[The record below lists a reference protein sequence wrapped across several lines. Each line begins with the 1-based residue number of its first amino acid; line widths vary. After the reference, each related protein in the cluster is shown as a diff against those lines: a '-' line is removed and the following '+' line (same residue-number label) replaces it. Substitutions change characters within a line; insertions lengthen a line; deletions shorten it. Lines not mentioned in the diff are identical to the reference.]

1 MRMEMPSL
9 RARHVWSRDFNVF
22 RKFFVSSIL
31 PFFAEPL
38 LYILALGYGLGFFV
52 GSIGNVPY
60 PVFLA
65 PGILSYSAMFA
76 ASSECTYST
85 FVRMHFQKTFDA
97 VLSTPVNIEDIVLG
111 EILWGAT
118 KSLISGVCIFAVIYV
133 LGLVRL
139 ESFIIIL
146 PTVVLVGLM
155 FASLG
160 MFFTSIVP
168 TIDSFNYFFTLVIS
182 PMFLL
187 SGVFFPLSGSNLPA
201 IVPLIAWFMPL
212 THAVNVI
219 RPAALGQYSASFAGD
234 ILWMAVFT
242 LIFYVISTVLMRRRL
257 IQ

>member
-1 MRMEMPSL
+1 MKVDLPSL
-9 RARHVWSRDFNVF
+9 RARHVWSRDFDVF

-52 GSIGNVPY
+52 GSIGDIPY

-97 VLSTPVNIEDIVLG
+97 VLSTPVNVEDIVLG

-118 KSLISGVCIFAVIYV
+118 KSVISGICIFAVIYV

-139 ESFIIIL
+139 ESALLIV
-146 PTVVLVGLM
+146 PTVALVGLM

-168 TIDSFNYFFTLVIS
+168 SIDSFNYYFTLVIS

-201 IVPLIAWFMPL
+201 IVPMIAWFMPL

-219 RPAALGQYSASFAGD
+219 RPAALGQYSWGLTWD

-242 LIFYVISTVLMRRRL
+242 LIFYALSTVLMKRRL